1 MSAGTSCV
9 LPTATYA
16 GYDTTGANARNLWL
30 PADNGVVSGD
40 VIITGT
46 LTVDG
51 VTQMNSALSVG
62 GSISST
68 TAGDSVALQSTS
80 SSPSVLFTNSAGNTT
95 SLVVDSSNTLSILGT
110 PAAPLVNAPGGLVA
124 PSISGPT
131 SSSPSFPFGLTSIG
145 NLAGV
150 DATRCRVVNYTDAV
164 TDQTIV
170 WAGSTYYINALVQGA
185 GPGWTA
191 IISLPADIATNPAYR
206 GMCIF
211 KANILIPST
220 TRNVGIS
227 VRNNAGAVILGGTL
241 THGGF
246 WDVSCML
253 GAPGDVNNALGLYLT
268 YQNSSNMQAA

>member
-51 VTQMNSALSVG
+51 VTQMNSALTVG
-62 GSISST
+62 GSVSST

-95 SLVVDSSNTLSILGT
+95 TLVVDNSNTLSILGT
-110 PAAPLVNAPGGLVA
+110 PSAPLVNAPGGLVA

-131 SSSPSFPFGLTSIG
+131 ASSPSFPYGLISAGNVVGINSIR
-145 NLAGV
+145 
-150 DATRCRVVNYTDAV
+150 DRVVNYTDAV

-170 WAGSTYYINALVQGA
+170 WAGSTYYISALVQGA

-191 IISLPADIATNPAYR
+191 IIELPADIATNPAYR
-206 GMCIF
+206 GMQIF

-227 VRNNAGAVILGGTL
+227 VRNNAGTVLLGGTL

-246 WDVSCML
+246 WNVDCML

-268 YQNSSNMQAA
+268 YQNSTNMQAA